1 MVNKYGIEMKEA
13 AYIKGMKD
21 AGANVK
27 KFPQLHKM
35 VERESCNCRIEY
47 RYNIY
52 EISTQFGKMAV
63 AFHDGINRLQYQAN
77 DAKELIEFLVSKG
90 YKTSKKFYMEECGMS
105 EELWNEWNG
114 IGTDE
119 E

>member
-1 MVNKYGIEMKEA
+1 MTNTMRLEMNEAMYVKSLKE
-13 AYIKGMKD
+13 

-27 KFPQLHKM
+27 KLPQLHKM
-35 VERESCNCRIEY
+35 VEKEYYNVEY

-52 EISTQFGKMAV
+52 EISTQYGKMVV
-63 AFHDGINRLQYQAN
+63 AFHDGLNRLQYQADN
-77 DAKELIEFLVSKG
+77 AKELIKFLMDKG
-90 YKTSKKFYMEECGMS
+90 YKTSKKFYTEDCGMS

-114 IGTDE
+114 IGADE

>member
-1 MVNKYGIEMKEA
+1 MINTMKFEMIEA
-13 AYIKGMKD
+13 TYIKGLKD

-27 KFPQLHKM
+27 RFPQLHKM
-35 VERESCNCRIEY
+35 VEKECYRVEY

-52 EISTQFGKMAV
+52 EISTQYGKIAV
-63 AFHDGINRLQYQAN
+63 AFHDSLNCLQYQADN
-77 DAKELIEFLVSKG
+77 AKELIKFLMDKG
-90 YKTSKKFYMEECGMS
+90 YKTSKKFYIEELGMS

-114 IGTDE
+114 IGVDE

>member
-1 MVNKYGIEMKEA
+1 MTKTMKLEVREA
-13 AYIKGMKD
+13 AYIEGLKN

-35 VERESCNCRIEY
+35 VEKEYCRIEY

-52 EISTQFGKMAV
+52 EISTQHGKMAV
-63 AFHDGINRLQYQAN
+63 AFHDGLNRIQYQADN
-77 DAKELIEFLVSKG
+77 AKELIKFLTDKG
-90 YKTSKKFYMEECGMS
+90 YKTSKKFYTEDCGMS
-105 EELWNEWNG
+105 EDLWNEWNG
-114 IGTDE
+114 IGIDE